1 MIGVIPNSTTLRI
14 SIPKQVPWKSQV
26 GIENVGLCPSQIFA
40 ISFEVANA
48 SSKPP
53 APTNRVTPGAATIA
67 IAPTPTV
74 SVIALSPTSGFP
86 SSSLKPVK

>member
-26 GIENVGLCPSQIFA
+26 GIENVGLCPSQILPFHLRLLTHLQ
-40 ISFEVANA
+40 SHLHQQTVL
-48 SSKPP
+48 
-53 APTNRVTPGAATIA
+53 RRAATIA